1 VSYIKQ
7 GTVPFRN
14 AILALFAGG
23 FNTFAIL
30 YNIQPLMPEFSRDFH
45 ISPTIAS
52 LSLSMTT
59 IAMAVSMLFV
69 GSLSDAWGRKSVM
82 KFSMFAASMLAL
94 LTAVSP
100 NFHFLLVIRIIQ
112 GVVLAGLPAIAMTY
126 LSEEIEP
133 TSLGVVMGIY
143 ISGNSIGGMGGRII
157 SGMVTDFF
165 DWRVAIA
172 VIGVLSL
179 AATLVFWLTLP
190 PSRNF
195 ERQPLKVSKIMESLF
210 SQCKDLN
217 LVCVYGLGF
226 LLMGSFV
233 TLFNYIGYQL
243 IAPPYSLSQSL
254 VGSIFIVYIMGTFS
268 STWMGRLADRYAR
281 HKVMWLALMIIFTG
295 VMLTL
300 SSMLWLKIIGIAI
313 FTFGFFGG
321 HSIASSWV
329 GLLATS
335 HKAQASSLYLF
346 FYYIGSSVGGTT
358 GGIFWSNFGWS
369 GVVALIAFFLVIA
382 FLLSIRLSSVGD
394 RSITQA

>member
-7 GTVPFRN
+7 GTVSFRD

-45 ISPTIAS
+45 ISPTMAS

-82 KFSMFAASMLAL
+82 TFSLFAASVLAL
-94 LTAVSP
+94 LTAASP
-100 NFHFLLVIRIIQ
+100 NFHFLLVIRVIQ
-112 GVVLAGLPAIAMTY
+112 GIVLAGLPAIAMTY

-133 TSLGVVMGIY
+133 SSLGIVMGIY
-143 ISGNSIGGMGGRII
+143 ISGNSVGGMGGRII
-157 SGMVTDFF
+157 SGIVTDFF
-165 DWRVAIA
+165 NWRVAIA
-172 VIGVLSL
+172 AIGALSL
-179 AATLVFWLTLP
+179 IATLLFWFKLP

-195 ERQPLKVSKIMESLF
+195 ERQPLKISKIAESLL
-210 SQCKDLN
+210 SQCKDRN
-217 LVCVYGLGF
+217 LLSVYGLGF

-233 TLFNYIGYQL
+233 TLYNYIGYQL
-243 IAPPYSLSQSL
+243 LAPPYSLSQSL
-254 VGSIFIVYIMGTFS
+254 VGSIFFVYIMGTFS

-281 HKVMWLALMIIFTG
+281 HKVMWMALAIILIG
-295 VMLTL
+295 VTITL
-300 SSMLWLKIIGIAI
+300 SSSLWLKIIGIAI

-321 HSIASSWV
+321 HSVASSWV
-329 GLLATS
+329 GRLATN

-346 FYYIGSSVGGTT
+346 FYYVGSSVGGTL
-358 GGIFWSNFGWS
+358 GGIFWSNFGWA
-369 GVVALIAFFLVIA
+369 GVVGLIVFFLVTA
-382 FLLSIRLSSVGD
+382 FLLSIRLSSVD
-394 RSITQA
+394 YS

>member
-7 GTVPFRN
+7 GTVSFRN

-45 ISPTIAS
+45 ISPTMAS

-82 KFSMFAASMLAL
+82 TFSLFAASVLAL

-100 NFHFLLVIRIIQ
+100 NFHFLLVIRVLQ

-133 TSLGVVMGIY
+133 SSLGIVMGIY
-143 ISGNSIGGMGGRII
+143 ISGNSVGGMGGRII

-165 DWRVAIA
+165 NWRVAIA
-172 VIGVLSL
+172 AIGVLSL
-179 AATLVFWLTLP
+179 IATLLFWFKLP

-195 ERQPLKVSKIMESLF
+195 ERQPLKVSKIAETLL
-210 SQCKDLN
+210 SQCKDRN
-217 LVCVYGLGF
+217 LISVYGLGF

-233 TLFNYIGYQL
+233 TLYNYIGYQL

-254 VGSIFIVYIMGTFS
+254 VGSIFIVYITGTFS
-268 STWMGRLADRYAR
+268 STWMGRLADRYPR
-281 HKVMWLALMIIFTG
+281 HKVMWLALTIILTG
-295 VMLTL
+295 VIITL
-300 SSMLWLKIIGIAI
+300 SGSLWLKIIGIAI

-329 GLLATS
+329 GRLAKN

-346 FYYIGSSVGGTT
+346 FYYVGSSVGGTT
-358 GGIFWSNFGWS
+358 GGIFWSNFGWA
-369 GVVALIAFFLVIA
+369 GVVVLIVFFLVIA
-382 FLLSIRLSSVGD
+382 FVLSIRLSAAD
-394 RSITQA
+394 YP